1 MAMRTTILSLLAL
14 GALWSSTAAAQTRE
28 LGSAG
33 TLIEGIAAVVDEGVV
48 LRSELQLRLNI
59 FLDSYQLQQ
68 SQLPIEQRQ
77 PLPPR
82 AILEEQVL
90 EQLVLKE
97 IQLQRAERIGIVIGD
112 DILNAAL
119 AEMAGNL
126 GINLEDLPRA
136 LEAEGVNYEM
146 YREDSRDDITLA
158 QLEQRDVISRIR
170 ISPRELEQCLAR
182 LEETQSDEFDF
193 NVSHILIALPR
204 GATQDQI
211 EAVRERAERIH
222 AQLEDGESFAQLAIA
237 NSDAGTA
244 LDGGSLGWRKG
255 AELPTFI
262 AEIVPGME
270 AGEVSEIVQTGSG
283 FNIVRLNDVR
293 GVERIMVDQVRA
305 RHILIA
311 PNELLDD
318 EATQQKMLGLREQ
331 LLAGEDFATIAVANS
346 EDTVSAA
353 DGGDLG
359 WNEPDVFV
367 PEFSEAMQTQ
377 EIGHISEPFRT
388 QFGWHIMEVTDRRS
402 YDTTDDLK
410 QNRCATQI
418 RNSKVDEE
426 RQLWMQQLRDGAFV
440 DIRY

>member
-14 GALWSSTAAAQTRE
+14 GAVWSGPATTQTRE

-48 LRSELQLRLNI
+48 LRSELDMRLNV
-59 FLDSYQLQQ
+59 FLSSYELQQ

-90 EQLVLKE
+90 DQLVLKE
-97 IQLQRAERIGIVIGD
+97 IQMQRAERIGIVVGD

-119 AEMAGNL
+119 GEMAGNL
-126 GINLEDLPRA
+126 GISLEDLPRA
-136 LEAEGVNYEM
+136 LEAEGVDYEM
-146 YREDSRDDITLA
+146 YREDSRDDIALA

-170 ISPRELEQCLAR
+170 ISPRELDQCLAR

-211 EAVRERAERIH
+211 ESVRARAERLH
-222 AQLEDGESFAQLAIA
+222 QELEDGANFAQLAIA
-237 NSDAGTA
+237 NSDTATA
-244 LDGGSLGWRKG
+244 LEGGSLGWRKG

-262 AEIVPGME
+262 AEIVPEME
-270 AGEVSEIVQTGSG
+270 AGDISEIVQTGGG
-283 FNIVRLNDVR
+283 FNIIRLNDVR

-318 EATQQKMLGLREQ
+318 QATEQKMLGLREQ

-359 WNEPDVFV
+359 WNEPDAFV
-367 PEFSEAMQTQ
+367 PEFSERMTSQ
-377 EIGHISEPFRT
+377 EIGFISEPFRT
-388 QFGWHIMEVTDRRS
+388 RFGWHIMEVTDRRS

-410 QNRCATQI
+410 QDRCARQI
-418 RNSKVDEE
+418 RDSKVEEE
-426 RQLWMQQLRDGAFV
+426 RQLWLQQLRDNAFV
-440 DIRY
+440 DIRI